1 MLDKRFIAIAAAA
14 VTLIAVFV
22 IVLKDKDVA
31 LMGNYKSYITDYYCD
46 DDGMTCCVRIV
57 SEQSLSPTGANVQAK
72 VGMTFHFGGGIEF
85 SDMTLRYDVK
95 LRGGWSAA
103 NDFVTMSPDTASFS
117 YACLGSSAVS
127 NVEKV
132 MAKQLMKFV
141 DVSLVPKIR
150 RRIIEANSR
159 SLRVYSNSPGG
170 IVAHASG
177 KTIILF
183 KH

>member
-72 VGMTFHFGGGIEF
+72 VGMTDRK
-85 SDMTLRYDVK
+85 SV
-95 LRGGWSAA
+95 
-103 NDFVTMSPDTASFS
+103 V
-117 YACLGSSAVS
+117 
-127 NVEKV
+127 
-132 MAKQLMKFV
+132 
-141 DVSLVPKIR
+141 
-150 RRIIEANSR
+150 
-159 SLRVYSNSPGG
+159 
-170 IVAHASG
+170 
-177 KTIILF
+177 
-183 KH
+183 